1 VVRPEKA
8 LRYGWCIGSTRPPA
22 CRSAELQSIPCATH
36 TAAADAVGPAN
47 RRLAQAPPAPI
58 ATAAAVDE
66 AFINKSKEQARHQR
80 LAALTLIWHVH
91 FVQRSYELLLYLVDP
106 QRSETGTILDG
117 PAFDRNPRL
126 SAQCAAYPRVGV
138 PSTQ

>member
-1 VVRPEKA
+1 MHVISQHTSDGASKWKWFVEVVRPEKA

-80 LAALTLIWHVH
+80 LAALTLISFNVH
-91 FVQRSYELLLYLVDP
+91 THSPLIN
-106 QRSETGTILDG
+106 TGT
-117 PAFDRNPRL
+117 
-126 SAQCAAYPRVGV
+126 Q
-138 PSTQ
+138 